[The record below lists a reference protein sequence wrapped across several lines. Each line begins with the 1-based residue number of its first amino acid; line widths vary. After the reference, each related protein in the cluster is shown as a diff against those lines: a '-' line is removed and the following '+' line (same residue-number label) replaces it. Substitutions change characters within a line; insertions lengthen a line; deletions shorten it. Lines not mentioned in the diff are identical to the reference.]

1 MISKWKQKLQIKKK
15 KWTQRMVFTL
25 AYVSAPYNID

>member
-1 MISKWKQKLQIKKK
+1 METKITNKEK